1 MEHPYRNGLAL
12 IGDAAGGTD
21 LSWGRGLGLAIHDA
35 KLLSENL
42 MANEDCEEA
51 GNAYAVQHD
60 RDFGLI
66 HTFENWM
73 SEVLCKT
80 GTEADSRRERILP
93 MWHHDPS
100 RNPMTIVNGPSEP
113 LDETVRKRFFCEE

>member
-12 IGDAAGGTD
+12 IGDAAGATD

-42 MANEDCEEA
+42 MANEDWEEA